1 MRSVKK
7 ISVRC
12 PRCQLPPRW
21 CVCPAHRDITCP
33 LEVDVLSHHRERFR
47 PSSTGNLIERVMP
60 GFRHHL
66 WRRERRVVAAEIVRP
81 GREFWILHPH
91 GEPVPSTPP
100 PAIQLQV
107 MLVDG
112 AWREAS
118 AMTQEVRSWGRVVRL
133 PMAGE
138 SRFWLRAQ
146 ADAERFSTVEALLAL
161 LQWLDLAE
169 AHQALRL
176 QFELHVY
183 AHLRARGH
191 KAAALTFLATSP
203 AAAAFPELIAQL
215 DVRRPH

>member
-1 MRSVKK
+1 M
-7 ISVRC
+7 
-12 PRCQLPPRW
+12 
-21 CVCPAHRDITCP
+21 
-33 LEVDVLSHHRERFR
+33 LSHHRERFR

-60 GFRHHL
+60 GSRHHL